1 MQQNRPSE
9 GPFGAVY
16 GQLHAGLVI
25 RTLLS
30 ASVLPDTTG
39 RLVCELA
46 QWVSSMDLSTR
57 RFNSRSRSTE
67 QHNSTSTSKALQIV
81 PPTASGR
88 SKNIESSM
96 PQLKGSIT
104 APTAVIPVH
113 RTRSRGHFLTSAD
126 AVARRSP
133 GARRRPAQNGRK
145 GIGTILSYFVHAIDP
160 IMGPGSQKL
169 DRIGAN
175 GYMVVRLRVSCWH
188 DAGSCRLQR
197 FARKLLRKSDNS

>member
-1 MQQNRPSE
+1 VQQNRPSE

-39 RLVCELA
+39 RLACELA

-113 RTRSRGHFLTSAD
+113 RTRSRGHFLTSH
-126 AVARRSP
+126 VCRRSC
-133 GARRRPAQNGRK
+133 
-145 GIGTILSYFVHAIDP
+145 SP
-160 IMGPGSQKL
+160 ITWSS
-169 DRIGAN
+169 AA
-175 GYMVVRLRVSCWH
+175 
-188 DAGSCRLQR
+188 AGSEWPERHRNHSELLCTRHR
-197 FARKLLRKSDNS
+197 PYHGTREPEARPHRSKWLHGCPAESVMLA

>member
-39 RLVCELA
+39 RLACELA

-104 APTAVIPVH
+104 STH
-113 RTRSRGHFLTSAD
+113 GGHPSASNV
-126 AVARRSP
+126 VARALP
-133 GARRRPAQNGRK
+133 DIARLPTQLLADHLELG
-145 GIGTILSYFVHAIDP
+145 GG
-160 IMGPGSQKL
+160 
-169 DRIGAN
+169 
-175 GYMVVRLRVSCWH
+175 RLRM
-188 DAGSCRLQR
+188 AGKASEP
-197 FARKLLRKSDNS
+197 F